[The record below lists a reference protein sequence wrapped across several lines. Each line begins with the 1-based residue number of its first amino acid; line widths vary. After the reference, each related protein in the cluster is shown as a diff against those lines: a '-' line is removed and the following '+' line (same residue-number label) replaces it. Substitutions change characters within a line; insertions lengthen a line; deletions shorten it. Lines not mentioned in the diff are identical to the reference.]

1 MVTLLSFYV
10 LALLLSSSTS
20 ESDVS
25 LAVRDASIVAGSFAR
40 PSSPCAP
47 LPVSP
52 LPCLCPDTVWLVLWL
67 VTVLQGPCQMFV
79 LRESAGLALFRSLTV
94 PLLGSVPS
102 CCCRFTLRCPFFNF
116 LGLAVLAD
124 ASTAFAIVSHQ
135 LILFEHNWH
144 YSPPVRSLANSHSLV
159 PNNCHIPLSCHA
171 GGPVVSHACSRRCH
185 H

>member
-10 LALLLSSSTS
+10 LSLSSSPRALRSPT
-20 ESDVS
+20 VS

-67 VTVLQGPCQMFV
+67 VTVLQGPCHMFV
-79 LRESAGLALFRSLTV
+79 LRVCCPLTV
-94 PLLGSVPS
+94 PLMDSVPS
-102 CCCRFTLRCPFFNF
+102 CCCRFTLRCPPFNF

-135 LILFEHNWH
+135 LILFWAQLGSFATSE
-144 YSPPVRSLANSHSLV
+144 LV
-159 PNNCHIPLSCHA
+159 S
-171 GGPVVSHACSRRCH
+171 
-185 H
+185 